1 MSGEQRLDQLCGSR
15 KDRLSL
21 EIPEDWAGLGQ
32 PHCPH
37 WNRTACKAS
46 PASSLPTSLFLFL
59 LLCEEQRAG
68 LIGAGREAWR
78 RPGIL
83 RHGQCPQDLGPL
95 LASADKFTLEEAL
108 DIKVDKAALKS
119 LGVLLWLMGNSN
131 TSSSSPRG
139 ELMTPVLLQIPLP
152 SKAIPTCPKLPSMLP
167 VASALPC
174 PSGPQSS

>member
-21 EIPEDWAGLGQ
+21 EIPEDRAGLGR

-46 PASSLPTSLFLFL
+46 PSSPLPSLFLFL

-68 LIGAGREAWR
+68 LIRAGREAWR
-78 RPGIL
+78 QPGVL
-83 RHGQCPQDLGPL
+83 RHGQCWQDLGAW
-95 LASADKFTLEEAL
+95 LASADRFTLEEAL
-108 DIKVDKAALKS
+108 VIKADKAASKR

-131 TSSSSPRG
+131 TSWSSPIW
-139 ELMTPVLLQIPLP
+139 ELVPPVLLQTPLP
-152 SKAIPTCPKLPSMLP
+152 SKAIPAYPELP
-167 VASALPC
+167 VGSL
-174 PSGPQSS
+174 